1 MPPISSVHAEYLDTA
16 RTFNVK
22 SYFTSVH
29 LGEKASEFDHVIRKD
44 QFDEHIAT
52 LQAAID
58 AEETRAVAK
67 ETELETKINNNVS
80 VAVSDLIDSTP
91 GALDTLNEIAAA
103 LGDDSNF
110 AANLTAQINAISA
123 TQVADKAELEASI
136 ATESSRN
143 QSKETA
149 LEASIAQENAD
160 RNAAVADLRADFEA
174 GDAVLQGALDAEIT
188 RATAKE
194 SELQTALNAENSQRI
209 SEDDSIRLAM
219 AAKDTELQSN
229 IDTEKAR
236 AEAAEGDLQSSLNV
250 EVAVRE
256 SDVAD
261 VRSEF
266 AAADAVLQGA
276 LQEEVSRA
284 MQKESELMGAIT
296 AEASTRATTD
306 AAHSARMDA
315 EESARQSADALLQAN
330 IDAEKARAE
339 AAESDLQDAIDAE
352 VAVRNDEIARVD
364 AEAAAYKAELQAS
377 LAAEAAA
384 RAAKD
389 LLQDA
394 ALVQEREARESD
406 VATLA
411 NDKLDRVG
419 GVGEGIHDFEQV
431 KVRGVEDAED
441 GGKRIYV
448 TLGKWRVATSDG
460 YDLLFQYNENT
471 IEEPSWKTAVPFI
484 VCPLFQQSSSV
495 ATEFGEANDELDS
508 ILLGDYTQRTHFDT
522 KSDDSGASFRRHI
535 ASNLAGD
542 ILVVGG
548 PYQDNTSEDR
558 GEAYIFTYD
567 SVTNTWSSVELL
579 PSSTDSARFGYSV
592 DINDDGNRVVIG
604 APHHDIRKGRA
615 YIFDYDGS
623 DWTETSILESD
634 PITIGDNLSYRVAM
648 SGDGNRIAASAVGYD
663 ITGDGSFNSLND
675 VGATYVFDYDGSI
688 WSQTVK
694 LLTNDPTH
702 NEVVGTEMK
711 MSKDGSTIV
720 AGSYYSNVDNNP
732 FAGAA
737 YVFKEV
743 SGVWSQST
751 KLYDSTPRPLD
762 FYSFTA
768 DVTRDGNK
776 VVVGVFGDDLTE
788 ITGQPGTSS
797 DYGSL
802 FIYNYDGNN
811 WTEED
816 KIDASDKFDYTRLQF
831 GGSVSINDSG
841 NVLAVGAIVVDGDPY
856 YNGGSY
862 IYKKIDGVWT
872 EKQKIVTDT
881 PDKGD
886 YHTFFSYDLTF
897 NGPGDKLF
905 ITAIMHDNPTTFDRI
920 YFYEI

>member
-1 MPPISSVHAEYLDTA
+1 MPIESNTEDQIFEETLCV
-16 RTFNVK
+16 RT
-22 SYFTSVH
+22 YFTH
-29 LGEKASEFDHVIRKD
+29 LYLGSKGNEFDHVIRKD
-44 QFDEHIAT
+44 QLEEHIST

-58 AEETRAVAK
+58 AEKLRA
-67 ETELETKINNNVS
+67 EGRESELETKIS
-80 VAVSDLIDSTP
+80 IDITSAVNELVDLAP
-91 GALDTLNEIAAA
+91 GSLDTLNEIAAA
-103 LGDDSNF
+103 LGDDSNL
-110 AANLTAQINAISA
+110 AANLNLQLTNITNQQSADKLELESKIAEEKTRAENAETTLENSLISGINIRISDINTLRTDFEAADMSLCMDIKTEKTRAESAELDIESDLNTEKSQRILNDSTLRLDMEASDTQIQSNIELESIRAISA
-123 TQVADKAELEASI
+123 ETAISDDLDLEEITRITAISNLRDEFRDNDSI
-136 ATESSRN
+136 LVNSINNEISRALSEESSIMSQITTESS
-143 QSKETA
+143 
-149 LEASIAQENAD
+149 I
-160 RNAAVADLRADFEA
+160 
-174 GDAVLQGALDAEIT
+174 
-188 RATAKE
+188 RATVDTAHE
-194 SELQTALNAENSQRI
+194 SRMTQEELSRQTSDQN
-209 SEDDSIRLAM
+209 
-219 AAKDTELQSN
+219 LQN
-229 IDTEKAR
+229 QIDTERNR
-236 AEAAEGDLQSSLNV
+236 ALSVELGLQTNLDNERDTRHQEISRV
-250 EVAVRE
+250 ESVA
-256 SDVAD
+256 S
-261 VRSEF
+261 
-266 AAADAVLQGA
+266 Q
-276 LQEEVSRA
+276 
-284 MQKESELMGAIT
+284 
-296 AEASTRATTD
+296 TRLD
-306 AAHSARMDA
+306 
-315 EESARQSADALLQAN
+315 LLQALS
-330 IDAEKARAE
+330 DESSAR
-339 AAESDLQDAIDAE
+339 I
-352 VAVRNDEIARVD
+352 
-364 AEAAAYKAELQAS
+364 
-377 LAAEAAA
+377 
-384 RAAKD
+384 AKD
-389 LLQDA
+389 NLLDNNI
-394 ALVQEREARESD
+394 LTETTERVSD
-406 VATLA
+406 INDLT
-411 NDKLDRVG
+411 NDKLDRVA
-419 GVGEGIHDFEQV
+419 GVGEGLHNFEQV
-431 KVRGVEDAED
+431 KVRGVEDGID
-441 GGKRIYV
+441 RVYL
-448 TLGKWRVATSDG
+448 TLGKWRVATSVE

-471 IEEPSWKTAVPFI
+471 LEEPSWKTAVPFI

-522 KSDDSGASFRRHI
+522 KSDDSGATFRRHI

-634 PITIGDNLSYRVAM
+634 PITIGDNLSYRVSM

-688 WSQTVK
+688 WSQTAK

-711 MSKDGSTIV
+711 MSKDGSTII
-720 AGSYYSNVDNNP
+720 AGSYYSLVDNTP

-737 YVFKEV
+737 YVFKEN

-768 DVTRDGNK
+768 DISRDGNR

-788 ITGQPGTSS
+788 ITGHPGTSS

-802 FIYNYDGNN
+802 FIYNYDGNS
-811 WTEED
+811 WIEED

-841 NVLAVGAIVVDGDPY
+841 NILAVGAIVVDGDPY

-886 YHTFFSYDLTF
+886 YHTFFSYDLAF

-920 YFYEI
+920 YFYQN